1 MLMVPNLRVVEPN
14 NIYRKV
20 PTRKPNAEMRTREYL
35 TPAEVEKLIAAAKL
49 GRHGHRDATLILV
62 AFRHGLRAVEIAELE
77 WSQVEWG
84 RNPALHVRRA
94 KNGKPAVHPI
104 RAMNCACCASCNEIR
119 RVLSSLRPSA
129 AVHLRLTPLIAS

>member
-1 MLMVPNLRVVEPN
+1 MLMVPKLRVVEPN

-49 GRHGHRDATLILV
+49 GRHGQRDATLILV
-62 AFRHGLRAVEIAELE
+62 GFRHGLRAVEITDLE

-104 RAMNCACCASCNEIR
+104 RAMNCACCASCNAIR
-119 RVLSSLRPSA
+119 RVLSSLRPNA
-129 AVHLRLTPLIAS
+129 VVHLRLTPLIAS